1 MSLVSVRAAKRLF
14 GRAALCAAALA
25 APALSGAQTWVPVG
39 PAGGD
44 VRSLAYDPR
53 EPRRIY
59 LGTADGVLYRS
70 DDGGVSWG
78 RLSPGFPLRGRSVD
92 DIVVDAR
99 GVVLAGY
106 WEVAGNGGGVARS
119 VDGGVN
125 FTLLPGIE
133 GQSVRALA
141 QAPSDPR
148 MLVVG
153 TLSGVYRSRD
163 AGTTWRRIS
172 PDGHPDLRNVGSVAI
187 DQTDPETIYIGT
199 WHLPWK
205 TSDGGRSWAPIASG
219 MIDDSDVM
227 TMTIDR
233 RDPARVYATACSG
246 IYRSADAAGKWT
258 RIRGIPSSS
267 RRTRSFAQSPDQPD
281 TLFAGTTE
289 GIWSSDDGGSNWR
302 LLTRKDVI
310 INAVLALPGGAMLAG
325 TEGAGVLR
333 STDSG
338 RSWAASNQ
346 GFSERF
352 ISRAVFDAAGSR
364 LLVGVWGDRRHG
376 GVFSAPRPEGPWSR
390 LGPGLEG
397 REVLSLAVA
406 GPYVLAGTD
415 DGVYLWPSTPDP
427 APPPAPAVK
436 PKAAVKSAA
445 APPRREPASDTGMR
459 SFTPSRPK
467 TLWNE
472 PGSDAGEAAPERV
485 WKRLRASAGT
495 VDLHPRV
502 NDVVAFV
509 GPQGLSIA
517 AATSRGL
524 LRSDDGGLTWRQ
536 PALGMPGQVT
546 ALAAAPGKPGLLLAA
561 TALGFHLSQDGGQR
575 WAQVSP
581 AVEGLEART
590 LAFLPGEERIVFA
603 TTGRGLFRSLDYGQ
617 TWKRVTGGVPF
628 TDITGLAAH
637 PDGRTL
643 YATEFSAGGIF
654 RSRDAGETWTRLP
667 TDGLLTDRAWTVAL
681 DPHSPDRVVISSPSG
696 GLHMW
701 VEPGAGST
709 GAGSR

>member
-1 MSLVSVRAAKRLF
+1 MSSVSLRAAKRLF
-14 GRAALCAAALA
+14 QRAAVCAAALA
-25 APALSGAQTWVPVG
+25 AASSALAQTWVAVG
-39 PAGGD
+39 PGGGD
-44 VRSLAYDPR
+44 VRSLGYDPR
-53 EPRRIY
+53 DPRRIY

-78 RLSPGFPLRGRSVD
+78 RLTPGFPLRGRSVD

-99 GVVLAGY
+99 GVVLAGF

-125 FTLLPGIE
+125 FTLLPGID

-148 MLVVG
+148 TLVVG

-172 PDGHPDLRNVGSVAI
+172 PEGHPDLRNVGSVAI

-205 TSDGGRSWAPIASG
+205 TTDGGRSWAPIASG

-233 RDPARVYATACSG
+233 RDPALVYATACSG
-246 IYRSADAAGKWT
+246 IYRSSDAAGKWT

-267 RRTRSFAQSPDQPD
+267 RRTRSFAQSPDSPD

-310 INAVLALPGGAMLAG
+310 VNAVLALPGGIMLAG
-325 TEGAGVLR
+325 AEGAGVLR
-333 STDSG
+333 SLDAG
-338 RSWAASNQ
+338 RTWAASNQ

-352 ISRAVFDAAGSR
+352 VSRAVFDPEGNR

-376 GVFSAPRPEGPWSR
+376 GVFSAPKPDGPWSR

-406 GPYVLAGTD
+406 GPYVVAGTD
-415 DGVYLWPSTPDP
+415 DGVYLWPSTPE
-427 APPPAPAVK
+427 PPPAPAAPPAR
-436 PKAAVKSAA
+436 PKAALRGA
-445 APPRREPASDTGMR
+445 APKRPPAPDDTGMR
-459 SFTPSRPK
+459 SYTPSRPT

-472 PGSDAGEAAPERV
+472 PGEGPAPERV
-485 WKRLRASAGT
+485 WKRLRATAGA

-502 NDVVAFV
+502 NDVVAFT
-509 GPQGLSIA
+509 GPQGLNIA
-517 AATSRGL
+517 AATSQGL
-524 LRSDDGGLTWRQ
+524 LRSEDGGVTWRQ
-536 PALGMPGQVT
+536 PTLGMPGQVA

-561 TALGFHLSQDGGQR
+561 TALGFYLSQDGGQR
-575 WAQVSP
+575 WTQVSP
-581 AVEGLEART
+581 AVEGLEAHS
-590 LAFLPGEERIVFA
+590 LAFLPGAERTVFA

-617 TWKRVTGGVPF
+617 TWKRCTGGVPF
-628 TDITGLAAH
+628 TDLTGLAAH

-643 YATEFSAGGIF
+643 YVTGFSTGGIF
-654 RSRDAGETWTRLP
+654 RSRDGGDTWSRLP

-681 DPHSPDRVVISSPSG
+681 DPHAPERVVISSPSG
-696 GLHMW
+696 GLHLW
-701 VEPGAGST
+701 VEPGTGSA